1 MYFSSM
7 AAQCAN
13 KVAVG
18 HRKIYNYRL
27 NNTNSGLTHYNLI
40 MGTNAMM
47 NIRYIGE
54 TRIVKTKRTENA
66 VNWHIWKNYGYV
78 LFLIIAT
85 DSVKENQALYDEC
98 IHNLRTRLF
107 GVLVHSELG
116 PRTKAHML
124 VQGLFPVWWA
134 KRDLR
139 NNQAALA
146 NDKME

>member
-1 MYFSSM
+1 M

-27 NNTNSGLTHYNLI
+27 NNTNSGLTHYNLK
-40 MGTNAMM
+40 MGTNAME

-54 TRIVKTKRTENA
+54 TR
-66 VNWHIWKNYGYV
+66 
-78 LFLIIAT
+78 
-85 DSVKENQALYDEC
+85 

-139 NNQAALA
+139 NNQAALE